1 MPSPW
6 LRDLEDR
13 LDVELAEGAPT
24 SPFRPAVLRWAEAN
38 GRRVDSLPLIESLEA
53 SRIGGRG
60 GARRYRWNFP
70 VAEWID
76 ADDRLGWRPAER
88 ESAERDPD
96 GHAARL
102 WVPPVLAEHVEWL
115 DGVGRAAA
123 VPTPVAA
130 RARGLLAEARAT
142 IEDDL
147 ALRVAGGDAWGDT
160 FLLWTFARRP
170 RALTLF
176 PGLVSAIAAR
186 YAARAARTS
195 GLVRGRTYPFFDTP
209 IPSATAH
216 LAAAAARTGE
226 GLDLV
231 APAVDWLRAERRR
244 DGGWGDPRQPTDLL
258 TTLAVAELL
267 GQLDPSFEP
276 ASVLEVMESKVSERG
291 GRPEL
296 VGPEWPWLGAEILAF
311 AQWSGRPFRER
322 FRWPHVPAWMTEPRF
337 NVPRKE
343 AFGVHAHLFEQLP
356 GLAGLPVEFAFI
368 DLAGFGKWNTDHG
381 MEEGDELLALLVTQ
395 LQTIPDSRTIRDG
408 GDEFLVLG
416 APQADGLQQRLE
428 PVFDRWPGVSRGRFR
443 DLPVVPL
450 RAVVGHGP
458 AGGLRS
464 LHERLGKA
472 IGDVKHEHPSP
483 PPEGVIVQLGER
495 GARERPGTPTRRIRG

>member
-1 MPSPW
+1 MLPPW
-6 LRDLEDR
+6 LRHLEDF
-13 LDVELAEGAPT
+13 LDVELAAGAPK
-24 SPFRPAVLRWAEAN
+24 SPFRPAVLRWAASN
-38 GRRVDSLPLIESLEA
+38 GRAADPIPLLATLEA
-53 SRIGGRG
+53 SRIGGLG
-60 GARRYRWNFP
+60 GPRRYRWSFP
-70 VAEWID
+70 VAEWI
-76 ADDRLGWRPAER
+76 AVDDRVRWRPAER
-88 ESAERDPD
+88 ELAERQ
-96 GHAARL
+96 GAAHAARL
-102 WVPPVLAEHVEWL
+102 WGPPVLVEHVEWL
-115 DGVGRAAA
+115 DGFARGEDDPSRI
-123 VPTPVAA
+123 AA
-130 RARGLLAEARAT
+130 RARALLVEALPT
-142 IEDDL
+142 VEDDV
-147 ALRVAGGDAWGDT
+147 AQRVAGGDAWGDT
-160 FLLWTFARRP
+160 FLLWAFARHP
-170 RALTLF
+170 RMLDHVS
-176 PGLVSAIAAR
+176 GLVSAIVAR
-186 YAARAARTS
+186 YAARASRTG
-195 GLVRGRTYPFFDTP
+195 GLVHGRSYPYFDIP

-231 APAVDWLRAERRR
+231 APAVDWLREERRR

-258 TTLAVAELL
+258 TTLAVAELF
-267 GQLDPSFEP
+267 GQLDASFEP
-276 ASVLEVMESKVSERG
+276 ASVLEVIETMVVERG

-296 VGPEWPWLGAEILAF
+296 IGPEWPWLAGEILAF
-311 AQWSGRPFRER
+311 VAWSGRPFRER

-343 AFGVHAHLFEQLP
+343 AFGVYAHMFEELP

-381 MEEGDELLALLVTQ
+381 MELGDELLALLVSH

-416 APQADGLQQRLE
+416 APLADGLQLRLE
-428 PVFDRWPGVSRGRFR
+428 PSFAQWPGVSQERFP

-458 AGGLRS
+458 AGTLRS

-483 PPEGVIVQLGER
+483 LPEGVIVQL
-495 GARERPGTPTRRIRG
+495 P